1 MGVAGVSVL
10 AVVAAGVM
18 LVGAIADGAV
28 LYGQLGDVALSFI
41 KLCYDWLWLV
51 PHIGRFLWKSAAA

>member
-1 MGVAGVSVL
+1 ML